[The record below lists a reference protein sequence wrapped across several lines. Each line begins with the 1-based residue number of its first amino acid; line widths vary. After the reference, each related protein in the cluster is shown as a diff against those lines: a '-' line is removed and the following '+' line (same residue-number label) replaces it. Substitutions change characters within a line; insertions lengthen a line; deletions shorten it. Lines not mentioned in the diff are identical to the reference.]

1 MLYLFLCSL
10 YMKKTLL
17 LIIALCYMFPLL
29 SFAQSNSRGKYG
41 GDPIQILD
49 NVVSD
54 ANADYKIQQT
64 ALDNATDTQ

>member
-1 MLYLFLCSL
+1 MVFISL
-10 YMKKTLL
+10 LSFMKKILL
-17 LIIALCYMFPLL
+17 LIIALCSLFPLL
-29 SFAQSNSRGKYG
+29 SFAQSSRGKYG

-54 ANADYKIQQT
+54 SNADYKIQQT